1 MRHEDG
7 RLVAED
13 AAHAVLEDVVRR
25 VVVDRR
31 QRVVEQHEV
40 AAVVRRARDVEA
52 LALAAR
58 KVDAAQAGLGG
69 GGLGGLFLGVRWD
82 CFFLKCRRAA
92 LRSSYKNSP
101 PGALRE

>member
-1 MRHEDG
+1 M
-7 RLVAED
+7 
-13 AAHAVLEDVVRR
+13 LEDVVRR